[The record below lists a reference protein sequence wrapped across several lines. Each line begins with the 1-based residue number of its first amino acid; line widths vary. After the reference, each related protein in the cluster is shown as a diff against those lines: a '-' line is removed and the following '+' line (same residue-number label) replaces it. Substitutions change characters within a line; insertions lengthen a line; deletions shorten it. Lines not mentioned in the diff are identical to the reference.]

1 MSYFLKNLSIPTYVD
16 NKNLFDQHPVF
27 DESKVIF
34 PGCPLSLRSI
44 CRLTIRSLLGR
55 ERLGVISKLKQDK
68 YLSQE
73 LLDFLMYRRF
83 NPIEA
88 FLSTPVMKSM
98 LTSLTYMMDNVSP
111 KGNKWLYAKD
121 ESIRQYALYRIFAFY
136 IIFVKFVKLMFLKQ
150 YKIPFSF
157 YFFHFC
163 CSICKYFEN
172 VVENEQISVFS

>member
-1 MSYFLKNLSIPTYVD
+1 MGFVENYGL
-16 NKNLFDQHPVF
+16 
-27 DESKVIF
+27 IF

-88 FLSTPVMKSM
+88 FLSTPEMKSM
-98 LTSLTYMMDNVSP
+98 LTSLTYLMDNVSP
-111 KGNKWLYAKD
+111 KGNRLLYAKD
-121 ESIRQYALYRIFAFY
+121 ESIRRCTLYRIF
-136 IIFVKFVKLMFLKQ
+136 
-150 YKIPFSF
+150 PFNIMALPKSSF
-157 YFFHFC
+157 KTLFMNQFFDLCVHQSHRGALTINDC
-163 CSICKYFEN
+163 M
-172 VVENEQISVFS
+172 

>member
-1 MSYFLKNLSIPTYVD
+1 MGFVENYGL
-16 NKNLFDQHPVF
+16 
-27 DESKVIF
+27 IF

-88 FLSTPVMKSM
+88 FLSTPEMKSM
-98 LTSLTYMMDNVSP
+98 LTSLTYLMDNVSP
-111 KGNKWLYAKD
+111 KGNRLLYAKSAD
-121 ESIRQYALYRIFAFY
+121 ALCIEF
-136 IIFVKFVKLMFLKQ
+136 FLLTLW
-150 YKIPFSF
+150 PFQNPPLRHSL
-157 YFFHFC
+157 
-163 CSICKYFEN
+163 
-172 VVENEQISVFS
+172 